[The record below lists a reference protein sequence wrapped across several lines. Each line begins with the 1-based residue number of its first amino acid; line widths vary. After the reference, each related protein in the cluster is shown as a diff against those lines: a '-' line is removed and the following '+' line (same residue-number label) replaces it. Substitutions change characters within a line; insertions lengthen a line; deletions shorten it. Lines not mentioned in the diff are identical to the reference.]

1 MAWEQQERALRA
13 KRRELLRRLESGDR
27 SERRSLRDMVG
38 ELSLADNHPADLA
51 SENFERS
58 KEISLQEQ
66 SYNRLRQV
74 EEALK
79 RIEEG
84 TYGICRRCGADIGR
98 ERLEALP
105 EALLCHACREHEER
119 EAVDRSPRP
128 QEEGGLLP
136 PFARRNVA
144 GDPGFDEEDFWQ
156 EAARHNKRPNIY
168 EDMLE
173 DENTGLVEGI
183 DSLTGADYR
192 EQLED

>member
-105 EALLCHACREHEER
+105 EALFVPC
-119 EAVDRSPRP
+119 
-128 QEEGGLLP
+128 LP
-136 PFARRNVA
+136 
-144 GDPGFDEEDFWQ
+144 G
-156 EAARHNKRPNIY
+156 
-168 EDMLE
+168 
-173 DENTGLVEGI
+173 T
-183 DSLTGADYR
+183 
-192 EQLED
+192 